1 MIKPLRFSSMKLTYG
16 NIYVGYFLK
25 KLLHLSHSNSKT
37 SSKMTLQQLFQRI
50 GENPNFLLFYFLIIP
65 IAAIIAGILGKGK
78 GHLSPWKYLYAS
90 LIYLVSIP
98 GIFAVAL
105 NVYFFLFQRGDV
117 MQTDV
122 YLQVLPIIIMFLTIY
137 VIRKNV
143 NLSLIPGFDKIS
155 DLWFMLFATMFLMWL
170 LEKIRIVVFSY
181 LPFQYLFG
189 IFAILFALIYLGWKK
204 IIK

>member
-1 MIKPLRFSSMKLTYG
+1 
-16 NIYVGYFLK
+16 
-25 KLLHLSHSNSKT
+25 
-37 SSKMTLQQLFQRI
+37 MTLQQLFQRI

-65 IAAIIAGILGKGK
+65 VAAIIAGILGKGE

>member
-1 MIKPLRFSSMKLTYG
+1 
-16 NIYVGYFLK
+16 
-25 KLLHLSHSNSKT
+25 
-37 SSKMTLQQLFQRI
+37 MTLQQLFQRI

-65 IAAIIAGILGKGK
+65 IAAIIAGVLGKGE
-78 GHLSPWKYLYAS
+78 GHLSPWKYLYAT

-122 YLQVLPIIIMFLTIY
+122 YLQILPIIVMLGTIFI
-137 VIRKNV
+137 IRRNV
-143 NLSLIPGFDKIS
+143 DLSLVPGFDKIS
-155 DLWFMLFATMFLMWL
+155 GLWFMLFSTMFLMWF

-181 LPFQYLFG
+181 LPFQYLLGF
-189 IFAILFALIYLGWKK
+189 FAILFALIYLGWRKFVK
-204 IIK
+204 